1 MEVNLSNTNFF
12 ASNHHSYDVYFAD
25 TPGFDDS
32 SRSDTDVLKNIVT
45 WLGAMRSKDI
55 KLSGIIYLHRITDDR
70 VGGTAWRNLRMLH
83 NLVGADKM
91 ANVLLVSTRWEEVR
105 TVPLFEIFIVSPMGS
120 TGLNLV
126 ILHIGGLI

>member
-1 MEVNLSNTNFF
+1 MLNLNLETEEVSLSRVDFF
-12 ASNHHSYDVYFAD
+12 ASNNQSYDVFFAD

-32 SRSDTDVLKNIVT
+32 TKSDTDVLKNIIT
-45 WLGAMRSKDI
+45 WLGSMQQIDI

-70 VGGTAWRNLRMLH
+70 VGGMSRRNLRMLQ

-105 TVPLFEIFIVSPMGS
+105 AVFF
-120 TGLNLV
+120 
-126 ILHIGGLI
+126 

>member
-1 MEVNLSNTNFF
+1 MNFF
-12 ASNHHSYDVYFAD
+12 ASNKQSYDVYFAD

-32 SRSDTDVLKNIVT
+32 TRSDTDVLKNIVG
-45 WLGAMRSKDI
+45 WLGAMRERRI

-105 TVPLFEIFIVSPMGS
+105 TVFFLLEGDPQSESHELYGTHLAVLCS
-120 TGLNLV
+120 
-126 ILHIGGLI
+126 GGLI